1 MSFPPKVELTF
12 KMGWTYGRGPGCTEN
27 LVGQLVDKQVAGN
40 NDWQC
45 TQGCGRVVPLADVSY
60 YCKGANPSE
69 QWEQGEK
76 SFTHTFSGQGPYTV
90 A

>member
-1 MSFPPKVELTF
+1 
-12 KMGWTYGRGPGCTEN
+12 MGWTFGLGPGCDQSK
-27 LVGQLVDKQVAGN
+27 VGQLVSKRVGGE
-40 NDWQC
+40 NDIFC
-45 TQGCGRVVPLADVSY
+45 YQGCGAASVKVTDVSY

-76 SFTHTFSGQGPYTV
+76 TFTFDFTGLGPGPYTI